1 MTPGTVAPAAL
12 QQHANGTPATRRID
26 MRGQMR
32 ELQQRLGAWFASHRP
47 QVGARDDS
55 GAISTEMAIITAM
68 VGAAAVGLAV
78 FIGGNILDWQGE
90 IPTP

>member
-1 MTPGTVAPAAL
+1 
-12 QQHANGTPATRRID
+12 

-32 ELQQRLGAWFASHRP
+32 ELQQRLGAWLASHRP

-68 VGAAAVGLAV
+68 VGVAAVALAT
-78 FIGGNILDWQGE
+78 FIATNISSWQSD